1 MSFDFD
7 RKDKIK
13 RFLKGIL
20 CVPKCVSC
28 GEHLPIDRLDDGE
41 NVLCDKC
48 RAAWEKS
55 KRTVCPKCGKNLSE
69 CVCTTDALAESCCSV
84 LMSLVPYNH
93 ESAMCRHVVQSVLF
107 RIKDYNDSELSSFL
121 AKELCF
127 RILGLAYEIGSE
139 NIFVTFAP
147 RSAKAKASAGHD
159 QSEIL
164 AKKLSK
170 YLGAKFC
177 HAIKRKNVF
186 SGRTPQK
193 MLSESERLAN
203 AQRSYAPTREI
214 DKIKGRCIILVDD
227 IATTGATLAA
237 CTGILK
243 SAGAGSVICL
253 TVAKSVFEAEQD
265 EVEIIDPKQLSE
277 TEGQK

>member
-28 GEHLPIDRLDDGE
+28 GERLSIDRLDDGE

-55 KRTVCPKCGKNLSE
+55 KRTICPNCGKELSA
-69 CVCTTDALAESCCSV
+69 CVCTTDALSESCCSI

-93 ESAMCRHVVQSVLF
+93 ENAICRHVVQSVLF

-127 RILGLAYEIGSE
+127 RILEFAYEIGSE

-147 RSAKAKASAGHD
+147 RSAKAKARAGHD

-164 AKKLSK
+164 AKKLTK

-177 HAIKRKNVF
+177 RAIKRRNVF

-193 MLSESERLAN
+193 SLSESERLVN
-203 AQRSYAPTREI
+203 AQKSYAPTREI
-214 DKIKGRCIILVDD
+214 DKIKGRCVILVDD

-253 TVAKSVFEAEQD
+253 TIAKSVFDTEED
-265 EVEIIDPKQLSE
+265 EI
-277 TEGQK
+277 